1 MVDVDKL
8 DKLYYSI
15 GEVADMLGES
25 KSLIRYWENEF
36 DFLNPKKNKKGD
48 RRFTKENIEQLLII
62 HDLVKQRGFTLE
74 GAKLEIKTTRKRL
87 VTRQQIITRLQH
99 LRNELEHL
107 RQTHFQSE

>member
-1 MVDVDKL
+1 MTVIK
-8 DKLYYSI
+8 YR
-15 GEVADMLGES
+15 
-25 KSLIRYWENEF
+25 SLSYT
-36 DFLNPKKNKKGD
+36 KGD

-99 LRNELEHL
+99 LRNELEQAL
-107 RQTHFQSE
+107 R

>member
-99 LRNELEHL
+99 LRNELEQL
-107 RQTHFQSE
+107 RENHFKSE